1 MEDRGDFPYS
11 IRMHRIQRKGGKL
24 YVEGV
29 GVEALADRHGTPLYV
44 YSSGTILDHYRRLR
58 GVLRALNPLIC
69 YSVKANSNLAILSLL
84 ARAGS
89 GFDVVSGGELERVRK
104 AGGKPSKCVFAGVG
118 KTEEEIEAGLRA
130 GVKAFHVESE
140 EELHAI
146 AMVAGRKKGR
156 RAPVALRVN
165 PDVAAGGHAKITTGT
180 YANKFGI
187 PFEQVAAIYRGA
199 SGDRRLQLRGIQMH
213 IGSQITQAAP
223 FRAAVRKMVPLVAR
237 LRDRHGLEYFDIGG
251 GVGIVYQDALASGQQ
266 GWWRTPKAQRFMTLN
281 DYAVSLVSLLREL
294 KMQILLEPGRFLVG
308 NAGILVTQVLYRKQ
322 TGRKNFT
329 VVDAGMNDLIRPTL
343 YEAFHQI
350 EPVGKPRPG
359 AISTDVVGPV
369 CESGD
374 VFGHDRTLP
383 PVERGDRLAI
393 LSAGAYGFAMA
404 SNYNTRPRPAEILVT
419 GNRAKVVHTRERVE
433 DLWRGERK
441 S

>member
-1 MEDRGDFPYS
+1 MLFRSHYS
-11 IRMHRIQRKGGKL
+11 IKMHRIQRKGGKL
-24 YVEGV
+24 CVEGV
-29 GVEALADRHGTPLYV
+29 SVDALADRHGTPLYV
-44 YSSGTILDHYRRLR
+44 YSAGTILDHYRRLR
-58 GVLRALNPLIC
+58 SVLRALNPLVC
-69 YSVKANSNLAILSLL
+69 YSVKANSNLAILCLL

-104 AGGKPSKCVFAGVG
+104 AGGKASKCVFAGVG

-140 EELHAI
+140 EELQAI
-146 AMVAGRKKGR
+146 AAVAARKKGR
-156 RAPVALRVN
+156 WAPVALRVN

-187 PFEQVAAIYRGA
+187 PFEEVAAIYRRAAGN
-199 SGDRRLQLRGIQMH
+199 RYLRLRGIQMH

-237 LRDRHGLEYFDIGG
+237 LRDRYGIDYFDIGG

-266 GWWRTPKAQRFMTLN
+266 GWWKTSKASRFMTLN
-281 DYAVSLVSLLREL
+281 EYAVSLVSLLREL
-294 KMQILLEPGRFLVG
+294 RMQILLEPGRFLVG
-308 NAGILVTQVLYRKQ
+308 NAGMLVTEVLYRKQ
-322 TGRKNFT
+322 TGKKHFT

-359 AISTDVVGPV
+359 VMATDVVGPV

-419 GNRAKVVHTRERVE
+419 GNRAKVVRIREE
-433 DLWRGERK
+433 LADLWRGERK